1 MSLTPIAN
9 FVMNGTQVAKASA
22 LPPMGALS
30 SHVLC
35 LVGTAPTK
43 ASELPYNEATRLDSY
58 QHAMTLLNPSGGYDG
73 TLPAVVEY
81 IMTRAQTTL
90 YVIVVEQGSSDG
102 ETLANIIGSASDDGV
117 ATGIYKIPE
126 CAETPTIVYAP
137 AFSDVPL
144 GQKLAQI
151 AAKVKAFP
159 IVDCPDTTKQAA
171 AEFSG
176 SFGGVDTVEEAVHVA
191 FPSGLYKLNGTGETA
206 IIPAGARLVAA
217 MANVKMWQSPQ
228 SQLDGC
234 ENSIPVAYSPTDE
247 TSEHNFLN
255 RHGVY
260 TFCKSPNGGV
270 ICVGNRAHS
279 GTFTPS
285 IGLDLA
291 MARKLVQT
299 SEIYKGRMM
308 TRPFVEALVARLN
321 SWIKTL
327 KLDGCII
334 DASVDVSERNT
345 SDTYRSGS
353 FYISLNKGGYSPLE
367 HFHVTLA
374 DDVTIVE
381 KYVQELVS
389 L

>member
-1 MSLTPIAN
+1 MALVPISN
-9 FVMNGTQVAKASA
+9 FIMNGTEVEKASA
-22 LPPMGALS
+22 MPPMGALS
-30 SHVLC
+30 SHIVC

-43 ASELPYNEATRLDSY
+43 APEQPYNEAIRIDSY
-58 QHAMTLLNPSGGYDG
+58 PHAMQVLNPSGAYDG
-73 TLPAVVEY
+73 TLSAAVEY
-81 IMTRAQTTL
+81 LMTRATVTL
-90 YVIVVEQGSSDG
+90 YVIIVEQGDTDG
-102 ETLANIIGSASDDGV
+102 ETLTNVIGAATAEGV
-117 ATGIYKIPE
+117 NTGIQKIPE
-126 CAETPTIVYAP
+126 CPEIPTIIYAP
-137 AFSDVPL
+137 GFSDVPL
-144 GQKLAQI
+144 GQRLALVGKKI
-151 AAKVKAFP
+151 KAFP
-159 IVDCPDTTKQAA
+159 IVDAPDTTKQAA
-171 AEFSG
+171 AEFAG
-176 SFGGVDTVEEAVHVA
+176 EFGGIDTAEEAIHTA

-206 IIPAGARLVAA
+206 IIPAGMRLVAA
-217 MANVKMWQSPQ
+217 MCGVEMWESPQ

-255 RHGVY
+255 KHGVY
-260 TFCKSPNGGV
+260 TFCKSPTGGV
-270 ICVGNRAHS
+270 VCTGNRAHS

-291 MARKLVQT
+291 MARKLVET

-308 TRPFVEALVARLN
+308 TRPFVEAMVARLN
-321 SWIKTL
+321 RWIKTL

-334 DASVDVSERNT
+334 DARVDVSERNT

-353 FYISLNKGGYSPLE
+353 FYISLHKGGYAPLE

-381 KYVQELVS
+381 KYVKELVE

>member
-1 MSLTPIAN
+1 MALIPIAN
-9 FVMNGTQVAKASA
+9 FIMNGTQVEKASA
-22 LPPMGALS
+22 MPPMGALS
-30 SHVLC
+30 SHVVC

-43 ASELPYNEATRLDSY
+43 ASAVPYNEAVRLDSY
-58 QHAMTLLNPSGGYDG
+58 PHAMQMINPNSTYEG

-81 IMTRAQTTL
+81 LMTRATVTL
-90 YVIVVEQGSSDG
+90 YVIIVEQGSSNG
-102 ETLANIIGSASDDGV
+102 ETLANIIGA
-117 ATGIYKIPE
+117 ATGEGISTGIHKIPE
-126 CAETPTIVYAP
+126 CAEAPTIIYAP
-137 AFSDVPL
+137 GFSDIPL
-144 GQKLAQI
+144 GQKLALI
-151 AAKVKAFP
+151 GDKVKAFP
-159 IVDCPDTTKQAA
+159 LVDAPDTTKQAA
-171 AEFSG
+171 AEFAG
-176 SFGGVDTVEEAVHVA
+176 QFGGIDTPEEAVHVA
-191 FPSGLYKLNGTGETA
+191 FPSGLYKLNGSGETA
-206 IIPAGARLVAA
+206 IIPSGARLLAA
-217 MANVKMWQSPQ
+217 MCGVEMWESPQ

-255 RHGVY
+255 KHGVY
-260 TFCKSPNGGV
+260 TFCKSPTGGV
-270 ICVGNRAHS
+270 TCTGNRAHS

-291 MARKLVQT
+291 MARKLVET

-308 TRPFVEALVARLN
+308 TRPFVEAMVARLN

-334 DASVDVSERNT
+334 DARVDVSERNT
-345 SDTYRSGS
+345 ADTYRSGS
-353 FYISLNKGGYSPLE
+353 FYISLHKGGYSPLE

-381 KYVQELVS
+381 KYVKELTA